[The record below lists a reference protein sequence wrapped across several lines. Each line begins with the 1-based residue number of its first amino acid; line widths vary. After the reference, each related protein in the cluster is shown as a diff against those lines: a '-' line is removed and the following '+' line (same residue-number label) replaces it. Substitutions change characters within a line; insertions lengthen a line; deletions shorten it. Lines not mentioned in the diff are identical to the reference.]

1 MRMLLLLM
9 IGLTR
14 QDIIWNERNGEKNGV
29 GPLVEKMVETCLK
42 WFRRV
47 RRRLIEYL
55 VRRVDQIVG
64 RSFYTAEGEWE
75 NLQVKLLRFRSQ

>member
-47 RRRLIEYL
+47 RRRLI
-55 VRRVDQIVG
+55 
-64 RSFYTAEGEWE
+64 
-75 NLQVKLLRFRSQ
+75 